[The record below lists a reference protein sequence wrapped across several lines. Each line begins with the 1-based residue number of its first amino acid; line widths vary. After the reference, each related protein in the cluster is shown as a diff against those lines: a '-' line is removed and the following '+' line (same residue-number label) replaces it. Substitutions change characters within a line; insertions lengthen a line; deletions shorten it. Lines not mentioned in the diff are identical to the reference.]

1 MNYVGGCASPGTYEE
16 ILEELTKDGPE
27 VSLVPC
33 PLPAKYSPALLMFVV
48 LLIMLILAGV
58 FIVGIECQM
67 VVWVQH
73 QVMSLRS

>member
-1 MNYVGGCASPGTYEE
+1 MNYVGGCARGATYEE

-33 PLPAKYSPALLMFVV
+33 PLPRKYSPALLMFVV

-67 VVWVQH
+67 MVWVQH
-73 QVMSLRS
+73 QVKSLRS